1 MAGASGESRP
11 GGNRAEPSAIRKAAG
26 LPAAPGYVSA
36 PTSSTSGHNPELRR
50 LVLLGVGLIFCVV
63 VTLVLAPSR
72 DAGVATTAPPKAE
85 ETAEERR
92 QRVQTM
98 FDGALT
104 KVSDGADFDQ
114 SRAYLDVIKGL
125 SRQSPDDVRTRAT
138 EWLDYARAVNQ
149 PATLR
154 GSYVR
159 VRGLVARVD
168 TEKLVTPVGEVTDV
182 WRCYIGQPD
191 GSEPKVVDLLK
202 KPGPDL
208 DVGRDVI
215 DVEALFFRLVG
226 FDSAKESKTGQPL
239 THSEVPFLL
248 AQSCTIYEPPPRG
261 LQGTAR
267 VVLLAGLVV
276 LGIVVAVVVA
286 RQRVVPQ
293 RRHPALL
300 DKPGVGI
307 REMFEMRRREGSVRP
322 PPPAPK
328 SP

>member
-11 GGNRAEPSAIRKAAG
+11 DGNRAEPSAIRKAAG
-26 LPAAPGYVSA
+26 LPAPPGYLGA
-36 PTSSTSGHNPELRR
+36 PATPTSGHNPELRK
-50 LVLLGVGLIFCVV
+50 LILLGVGLIFCVV

-72 DAGVATTAPPKAE
+72 ESGVATAPPPKVE

-114 SRAYLDVIKGL
+114 SRAYLDVVKGL
-125 SRQSPDDVRTRAT
+125 ARQDPDEVRRRAT
-138 EWLDYARAVNQ
+138 DWLDYGRAVNQ

-168 TEKLVTPVGEVTDV
+168 TEKLVMPVGDITDV

-202 KPGPDL
+202 KPGSDL
-208 DVGRDVI
+208 DVGRDIV
-215 DVEALFFRLVG
+215 DVDALFFRLVG
-226 FDSAKESKTGQPL
+226 FDSAKENKAGQPL
-239 THSEVPFLL
+239 VHSEVPFLL
-248 AQSCTIYEPPPRG
+248 AKSCTIYEPPPRG

-267 VVLLAGLVV
+267 IVLLGGLVV
-276 LGIVVAVVVA
+276 LGVIVAVVVA
-286 RQRVVPQ
+286 RQRVAPQ

-300 DKPGVGI
+300 NKPGVGI
-307 REMFEMRRREGSVRP
+307 REMFEMRRREGGARP
-322 PPPAPK
+322 PPTAPK
-328 SP
+328 SS